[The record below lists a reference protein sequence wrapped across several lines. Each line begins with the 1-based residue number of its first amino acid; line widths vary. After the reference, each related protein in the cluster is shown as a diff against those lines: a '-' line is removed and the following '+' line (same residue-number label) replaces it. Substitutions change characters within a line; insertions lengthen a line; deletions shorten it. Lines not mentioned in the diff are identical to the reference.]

1 MRCFNPLTQIES
13 GDSTPSTGKT
23 VEDGVTLPLNNNNMV
38 NKKASYAIIKK
49 AFNAF
54 RGRKS
59 SICFHDGLVPYWG
72 FGIEIPER
80 RNPFDGIERFGVRIH
95 PCTANW
101 VEKGRKRYIVKV
113 Y

>member
-23 VEDGVTLPLNNNNMV
+23 VEDGVTLPLNNDVMT
-38 NKKASYAIIKK
+38 NKKASYAIIEK

-54 RGRKS
+54 KGKKS

-72 FGIEIPER
+72 FGIEIPKDKSPWDYMKR
-80 RNPFDGIERFGVRIH
+80 LDVHIH
-95 PCTANW
+95 QAPARW
-101 VEKGRKRYIVKV
+101 VEKGRKRYIVKA